1 MYQNMEILPVKD
13 KSTGKKYACIFL
25 QDVTAQASYFRT
37 QQKLSAALK
46 EEHEAQR
53 KLIRKLDTAQSQL
66 IQAEKMAS
74 TGQLAAGIAHEINNP
89 IGFINANLDT
99 LSQYANN
106 LISICDGVEN
116 HVADF
121 NDELKEQIKNLF
133 EAQHYD
139 LIKDDIEELL
149 EESKAGL
156 NRVKDIVDNLK
167 QFSLDSTQGSQVVD
181 LNDVATQTIKLVSTQ
196 YASHHYKVESPDE
209 KIEITANPGMIKQA
223 LMNILLNAAQAI
235 PDKGYVKLT
244 LLKNNENVTIKVLDS
259 GEGIEQKNMK
269 RVFEPFFTT
278 RPEGQG
284 QGLGL
289 STAYTIVEKHKGKI
303 SVNSKVGKGTVVTI
317 ALPIISEAEST
328 TAPE

>member
-1 MYQNMEILPVKD
+1 M
-13 KSTGKKYACIFL
+13 CIRDSL
-25 QDVTAQASYFRT
+25 Y
-37 QQKLSAALK
+37 
-46 EEHEAQR
+46 
-53 KLIRKLDTAQSQL
+53 
-66 IQAEKMAS
+66 
-74 TGQLAAGIAHEINNP
+74 
-89 IGFINANLDT
+89 T

-289 STAYTIVEKHKGKI
+289 STAYTLSLIHI
-303 SVNSKVGKGTVVTI
+303 
-317 ALPIISEAEST
+317 
-328 TAPE
+328 

>member
-1 MYQNMEILPVKD
+1 
-13 KSTGKKYACIFL
+13 
-25 QDVTAQASYFRT
+25 
-37 QQKLSAALK
+37 
-46 EEHEAQR
+46 
-53 KLIRKLDTAQSQL
+53 
-66 IQAEKMAS
+66 MAS

-244 LLKNNENVTIKVLDS
+244 LLKITRTSQLRYSTAVKVLS
-259 GEGIEQKNMK
+259 K
-269 RVFEPFFTT
+269 
-278 RPEGQG
+278 
-284 QGLGL
+284 
-289 STAYTIVEKHKGKI
+289 KI
-303 SVNSKVGKGTVVTI
+303 
-317 ALPIISEAEST
+317 
-328 TAPE
+328 

>member
-1 MYQNMEILPVKD
+1 M
-13 KSTGKKYACIFL
+13 
-25 QDVTAQASYFRT
+25 
-37 QQKLSAALK
+37 
-46 EEHEAQR
+46 
-53 KLIRKLDTAQSQL
+53 
-66 IQAEKMAS
+66 
-74 TGQLAAGIAHEINNP
+74 
-89 IGFINANLDT
+89 
-99 LSQYANN
+99 
-106 LISICDGVEN
+106 
-116 HVADF
+116 
-121 NDELKEQIKNLF
+121 
-133 EAQHYD
+133 
-139 LIKDDIEELL
+139 IKDDIEELL